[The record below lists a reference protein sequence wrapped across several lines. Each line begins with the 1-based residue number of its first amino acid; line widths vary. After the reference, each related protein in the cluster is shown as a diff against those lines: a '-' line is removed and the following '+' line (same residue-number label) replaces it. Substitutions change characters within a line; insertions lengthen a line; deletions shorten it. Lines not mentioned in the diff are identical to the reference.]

1 MGGKA
6 IVSGGT
12 MALNVPENMSIS
24 RAVVAPMVILTFQ
37 FFVLTAF
44 SLMGGSI
51 EQVIQI
57 GSKLMVGL
65 VFVYAFPVIWR
76 NNGSKLFGT
85 YLLTS
90 IVFLFHYLVFPANR
104 IESCPL

>member
-12 MALNVPENMSIS
+12 MALNAPENMSIS

-85 YLLTS
+85 YLLTYFDRVS
-90 IVFLFHYLVFPANR
+90 ISLSGFPSQSH
-104 IESCPL
+104 IHE